1 MKQLEAV
8 SKKASQDKLTSNG
21 RKYGILV
28 NDTFSSSGKDLS
40 QLTDAFISEMSM
52 RRPSTEVTEGDKES
66 SDSEDE
72 VL

>member
-1 MKQLEAV
+1 MKQLEEV

-52 RRPSTEVTEGDKES
+52 RRPST
-66 SDSEDE
+66 
-72 VL
+72 